1 MNTYLNQLIKI
12 KFSDKKEVESGLL
25 IDFNDEW
32 ILLKSNP
39 VDYIIDGYCIIRNKN
54 ISKIISDDKTKKI
67 EKAIILK
74 NMSVSENDKI
84 PINDIKTT
92 FEELNKRFGIFQ
104 FSKKSDNVI
113 YPGRLKKISEGK
125 LTIEWIDLEANW
137 SKKRIFKLDGI
148 RKIEFNNDYLNSLK
162 LLADNK

>member
-104 FSKKSDNVI
+104 FSKKS
-113 YPGRLKKISEGK
+113 
-125 LTIEWIDLEANW
+125 
-137 SKKRIFKLDGI
+137 
-148 RKIEFNNDYLNSLK
+148 
-162 LLADNK
+162 